1 MNVPEAETDFTPY
14 VSDNMYLNMDFAK
27 PRDGD
32 GPDFSKVTKRLKE
45 KDGLTI
51 GRSNNNPIPYTRMY
65 QLEYKCGHKASLSA
79 NAIEEKKNFKSM

>member
-1 MNVPEAETDFTPY
+1 MPDVFDDT
-14 VSDNMYLNMDFAK
+14 YLNMELEI